1 MNTNCTKDNGRL
13 AIIDIAKGILIILVV
28 MGHIASGGTAL
39 HHYIFW
45 FHMPA
50 FLLISGFFIRSTFVF
65 KEEMEKKLKRLMIPY
80 LFFSILLG
88 TIARNGA
95 FLKQLLGTI
104 WGGNANITYC
114 TFPYYFI
121 TALFCSYVLYYALN
135 YSLVSTKKKWM
146 IAASLYAMMYFVS
159 KVISDSLLGWIPWD
173 IDKGFYV
180 LIYLMLG
187 KEIAK
192 RKLYFHKKW
201 IGISVLVI
209 AVLVLLERNGIYWYD
224 YDLKH
229 HDWILGL
236 DIVIP
241 MACLV
246 VLFLLSRLIAKIP
259 FVNGFLGYIGKG
271 SMVVLLLHPLFI
283 WKLNPLLG
291 NDNILVL
298 TVINILCC
306 MLAYSALRSNQYT
319 RIIIGEK

>member
-1 MNTNCTKDNGRL
+1 M
-13 AIIDIAKGILIILVV
+13 
-28 MGHIASGGTAL
+28 
-39 HHYIFW
+39 
-45 FHMPA
+45 
-50 FLLISGFFIRSTFVF
+50 
-65 KEEMEKKLKRLMIPY
+65 
-80 LFFSILLG
+80 
-88 TIARNGA
+88 
-95 FLKQLLGTI
+95 
-104 WGGNANITYC
+104 GGNGNTTYC

-121 TALFCSYVLYYALN
+121 TVLFCSYGLYYVLN
-135 YSLVSTKKKWM
+135 NSLISTKKKWM
-146 IAASLYAMMYFVS
+146 IAASLYAIMYIVS
-159 KVISDSLLGWIPWD
+159 KVIPDSLLGWIPWH

-192 RKLYFHKKW
+192 KKLYLHQKW
-201 IGISVLVI
+201 IGGGILVI
-209 AVLVLLERNGIYWYD
+209 AVCVLLERNGIYRYD

-229 HDWILGL
+229 HNWTFGL

-246 VLFLLSRLIAKIP
+246 VLLLISRLIAKIP

-291 NDNILVL
+291 NGNILVL

-306 MLAYSALRSNQYT
+306 MLAYSALRSNPYT
-319 RIIIGEK
+319 RIIIGEN

>member
-13 AIIDIAKGILIILVV
+13 AFIDIAKGILIILVV
-28 MGHIASGGTAL
+28 MGHIAPGDTAL

-50 FLLISGFFIRSTFVF
+50 FLLISGFFIRSTSVL

-80 LFFSILLG
+80 LFFSLFLG
-88 TIARNGA
+88 TMARNGA
-95 FLKQLLGTI
+95 FLKQVLGTI
-104 WGGNANITYC
+104 WGGNANVTYC

-121 TALFCSYVLYYALN
+121 TALFCSYCFYYALN
-135 YSLVSTKKKWM
+135 SSKISIRKKWM
-146 IAASLYAMMYFVS
+146 IAASLYAMMHIVS
-159 KVISDSLLGWIPWD
+159 KLIPDSLLGWIPWD
-173 IDKGFYV
+173 VDKGFYV

-192 RKLYFHKKW
+192 RRVYLHQKW
-201 IGISVLVI
+201 IGGGIFVI

-229 HDWILGL
+229 HDWTFGL

-259 FVNGFLGYIGKG
+259 YVNGFLGYIGKG
-271 SMVVLLLHPLFI
+271 SMVVLLLYPLFI

-291 NDNILVL
+291 NSNILVL

-306 MLAYSALRSNQYT
+306 MLAYSALRSNPYT